1 MTDTGALAA
10 KIAEARETDLHQ
22 SFSYHSWVSVEHKY
36 VCMTVPKVACSTIK
50 LLLNQLG
57 GKPDPEDLG
66 DIHDRG
72 LHLSDFTVDE
82 NVEMLTSPEWF
93 RFAFVRNPYDR
104 LLSAYKSKVGIWGD
118 EYGWLQEEIKTAY
131 DYPIHPQGWKAIP
144 AFRDFVRYLISHWD
158 RVGGDGH
165 FNLQSNILAHDLIN
179 YDSLKWFFYFV
190 DEFQGIL
197 QRFNAPQEIT
207 RRVSVRRNVTLPVHH
222 PLAYDRELADSVYEL
237 YRQDFEQYGFEKNS
251 WLYDSDAPHTNSY
264 LSGVIE
270 ELSEHPVE

>member
-1 MTDTGALAA
+1 MTDTEALAD
-10 KIAEARETDLHQ
+10 KISEVRETDLHQ
-22 SFSYHSWVSVEHKY
+22 SFSYHSWVSVKHKY
-36 VCMTVPKVACSTIK
+36 ICMTVPKVACSTIK
-50 LLLNQLG
+50 LLLNQLE

-82 NVEMLTSPEWF
+82 NVEMLASPEWF

-118 EYGWLQEEIKTAY
+118 EYGWLQEEIKAAY

-144 AFRDFVRYLISHWD
+144 AFRDFVRYLVFHWD

-179 YDSLKWFFYFV
+179 YDSIKWFFYFV
-190 DEFQGIL
+190 DEFRGIL
-197 QRFNAPQEIT
+197 QRFNAPQEIA